1 MGGPLKNLSDKELVK
16 LYQAGERAAYDEMYS
31 RYSPKVMAIC
41 SRMLGRAPE
50 AEEAAQETFL
60 KAFQALPRFNGQY
73 QLGAWLTR
81 IASNVCLDQIRVRT
95 RSVHSVALPPEEV
108 LGTENG
114 PEDVLASGDGRV
126 EETIAGIQPLHARA
140 LQMRAVG
147 DLSHRE
153 MAAQLSMSP
162 EQVKALL
169 HRARASFKRAWDKA
183 ENFALAPVFFVRS
196 FFESRRDGG
205 GAGNFA
211 TAATNFSP
219 MLSERLAAGAVF
231 VVAALSALPASAPAV
246 TAPVP
251 ERQTLYA
258 DELQWKRVP
267 PLNWVRVEGPAVTQP
282 ASDKPAASKP
292 GKDGLLDPVF
302 ALANEAGDSLPG
314 DDNDESGST
323 DPGKD
328 LGGRASAATK
338 TALTQVRA
346 LVKKV
351 GDLIKPLGL

>member
-1 MGGPLKNLSDKELVK
+1 MGRALKDLSDKELVK
-16 LYQAGERAAYDEMYS
+16 LYQAGERAAYDEMYA

-50 AEEAAQETFL
+50 AEEATQETFL
-60 KAFQALPRFNGQY
+60 KAYQALPRFNGQY

-108 LGTENG
+108 LGTQDG
-114 PEDVLASGDGRV
+114 PEEALAGGDGRV
-126 EETIAGIQPLHARA
+126 DETIAGIQPLHARA
-140 LQMRAVG
+140 LQMRAVA

-169 HRARASFKRAWDKA
+169 HRARASFKRAWEKA

-196 FFESRRDGG
+196 LFENRRDGTD
-205 GAGNFA
+205 AGSFA
-211 TAATNFSP
+211 SVASNVSP
-219 MLSERLAAGAVF
+219 LLSERVAAGAVF
-231 VVAALSALPASAPAV
+231 VVAALTALPSTPA
-246 TAPVP
+246 APVAP
-251 ERQTLYA
+251 EERTLYA
-258 DELQWKRVP
+258 DQLEWKRVP
-267 PLNWVRVEGPAVTQP
+267 ELNWVRVDGPAVTQP
-282 ASDKPAASKP
+282 ASEEPAASEP
-292 GKDGLLDPVF
+292 SSDDGLLDPVL
-302 ALANEAGDSLPG
+302 ALGRGAGGSLGG
-314 DDNDESGST
+314 DGNDGGSS

-328 LGGRASAATK
+328 LGGRASAASK
-338 TALTQVRA
+338 TTLAQVRV

-351 GDLIKPLGL
+351 ESLIKTLGL